1 MSITDTMTT
10 TQSHTLSSMTMRLS
24 TIMKF
29 GLSLTLRIRMR
40 MVNFNSLSMNIAVT
54 ITISRTIVYNLLH
67 MTGGDTYHRVALL
80 LSLKVTVKGTFIE
93 S

>member
-1 MSITDTMTT
+1 
-10 TQSHTLSSMTMRLS
+10 
-24 TIMKF
+24 MKF
-29 GLSLTLRIRMR
+29 GLSLTLRIRMRMR